1 MKQIYYKLISLAFF
15 LFIGMNAVA
24 QTYVTINGLMYRL
37 NGTEAYVYKYTSSSP
52 RDVVIPETIGVDGL
66 TFNVTHID
74 YSAFENSNITSV
86 IAEGYNLNSIES
98 KAFAGCTALTY
109 VKLPGVRTISSSAFN
124 NCSQLKTVILSSVLS
139 ISEGTGNGAFNGCS
153 SLPYIVLPA
162 GCSIGQYAF
171 SGCSRLQAII
181 YLGTQTA
188 KGGSNAFIYNISNM
202 VSCSEFSF
210 PYSGQSPTP
219 TFTNNLPMGF
229 QPTNGG
235 ALPELERNAGCYIA
249 TMPFTFANSDQEF
262 TVNISY
268 YYTITPGQLTA
279 KVKNAARLYGD
290 ANPQFEAEYSGF
302 ITGEDASV
310 ISNFGTF
317 STTATVRSDVGTY
330 PVTLSG
336 ATAQNYTFQYESGTL
351 TVTKAPLTMTA
362 RNKTMTYGGQV
373 PTLEADYQ
381 GLKNNET
388 KPTWITSPQ
397 ITTTATMASNAGT
410 YPITISNGEAKNYD
424 VTFKPGTLT
433 INKASLTATTKN
445 ATRAYGDNNPEFT
458 MSYSGLKNGDA
469 APEWITEP
477 TIASTA
483 TKTSQVGT
491 YNINASGGEASNYN
505 VSYVNSGKLTVTKA
519 MLTATARSCMKR
531 QGEDNPPL
539 IVDYEGFKNNETTLA
554 LTKVPVATTTATLN
568 SSPGTYPITVS
579 GGQAI
584 NYDFTYV
591 NGTLTI
597 LPREEPGDPTANVLT
612 VSNITGNKSVPTVLP
627 IAMTNEKSITAFQ
640 FDLYL
645 PTGVTVATKSSGKML
660 IETTERMEGSFT
672 ISSNTIDNFV
682 RVTGY
687 SADGDAFTGNSG
699 DILKVTLNIA
709 SSVADGDY
717 TINLKDIVLSDVNN
731 IEYHPADA
739 TCTLTVKSY
748 MLGDVDNSGAV
759 NINDVVCI
767 INHILNKP
775 VSIFI
780 AEAAD
785 VDGSGTIN
793 INDVVTLINRFILM
807 KDGAPKRMAAVP
819 MAAVTDDNYLHLD
832 AIEIN
837 PGETL
842 EIPLLLT
849 NVNTTAAVQG
859 NILLPDGL
867 SFVTKSN
874 GRLDVKNNDARAEDF
889 TLSCALQ
896 DDGSLTF
903 AQYSGDGFTYEGN
916 EGAVFTFKIK
926 AADDAVAGTY
936 DVVLRNVVLSID
948 GVGYEYS
955 ERTSKLTILSTTGI
969 DSLLTNGQP
978 FDIYDLNGRKLYQQQ
993 TTLPHLQRGVYIING
1008 RKVVVK

>member
-1 MKQIYYKLISLAFF
+1 MIQL
-15 LFIGMNAVA
+15 
-24 QTYVTINGLMYRL
+24 T
-37 NGTEAYVYKYTSSSP
+37 
-52 RDVVIPETIGVDGL
+52 DV
-66 TFNVTHID
+66 
-74 YSAFENSNITSV
+74 
-86 IAEGYNLNSIES
+86 EGY
-98 KAFAGCTALTY
+98 KDKQ
-109 VKLPGVRTISSSAFN
+109 V
-124 NCSQLKTVILSSVLS
+124 
-139 ISEGTGNGAFNGCS
+139 
-153 SLPYIVLPA
+153 
-162 GCSIGQYAF
+162 
-171 SGCSRLQAII
+171 
-181 YLGTQTA
+181 
-188 KGGSNAFIYNISNM
+188 
-202 VSCSEFSF
+202 
-210 PYSGQSPTP
+210 
-219 TFTNNLPMGF
+219 
-229 QPTNGG
+229 
-235 ALPELERNAGCYIA
+235 EL
-249 TMPFTFANSDQEF
+249 
-262 TVNISY
+262 
-268 YYTITPGQLTA
+268 
-279 KVKNAARLYGD
+279 
-290 ANPQFEAEYSGF
+290 
-302 ITGEDASV
+302 
-310 ISNFGTF
+310 
-317 STTATVRSDVGTY
+317 
-330 PVTLSG
+330 
-336 ATAQNYTFQYESGTL
+336 
-351 TVTKAPLTMTA
+351 
-362 RNKTMTYGGQV
+362 
-373 PTLEADYQ
+373 
-381 GLKNNET
+381 
-388 KPTWITSPQ
+388 
-397 ITTTATMASNAGT
+397 
-410 YPITISNGEAKNYD
+410 
-424 VTFKPGTLT
+424 
-433 INKASLTATTKN
+433 
-445 ATRAYGDNNPEFT
+445 
-458 MSYSGLKNGDA
+458 
-469 APEWITEP
+469 
-477 TIASTA
+477 
-483 TKTSQVGT
+483 
-491 YNINASGGEASNYN
+491 
-505 VSYVNSGKLTVTKA
+505 
-519 MLTATARSCMKR
+519 
-531 QGEDNPPL
+531 
-539 IVDYEGFKNNETTLA
+539 
-554 LTKVPVATTTATLN
+554 PVALN
-568 SSPGTYPITVS
+568 N
-579 GGQAI
+579 QH
-584 NYDFTYV
+584 
-591 NGTLTI
+591 
-597 LPREEPGDPTANVLT
+597 E
-612 VSNITGNKSVPTVLP
+612 
-627 IAMTNEKSITAFQ
+627 ITAFQ

-660 IETTERMEGSFT
+660 IETTERMEGTFT

-717 TINLKDIVLSDVNN
+717 TINLKNIVLSDVNN

-948 GVGYEYS
+948 GVGYEHP
-955 ERTSKLTILSTTGI
+955 ERVSTLTVLSSTGI
-969 DSLLTNGQP
+969 DGLLTSVQP